1 MPSEKAKVIRL
12 PVQQIVEEIVEIP
25 HMVLKNAFSKT
36 QCIMLAISLFLQEV
50 AQTIPHERI
59 SERVVG
65 QTVDV
70 LIPQRSLGE
79 ITDVPAPQTGE
90 ENVEVIQLML
100 VDVMEPIVDVPVPHV
115 PHVGEKTVDAVK
127 DFPQEHV
134 QQRTVDFRHPCA
146 SSCRGNP

>member
-1 MPSEKAKVIRL
+1 
-12 PVQQIVEEIVEIP
+12 
-25 HMVLKNAFSKT
+25 
-36 QCIMLAISLFLQEV
+36 MLATSMFLQEV

-79 ITDVPAPQTGE
+79 ITDVPAPQTRE

-100 VDVMEPIVDVPVPHV
+100 VDVMEPIVDVLFHMSGKRQWMP
-115 PHVGEKTVDAVK
+115 
-127 DFPQEHV
+127 
-134 QQRTVDFRHPCA
+134 
-146 SSCRGNP
+146 